1 MNSTHSE
8 QLLTPKEA
16 SSILG
21 VSPQTLA
28 IWRCNK
34 RYSLS
39 YVKVGRYVRYR
50 YGDLLNFID
59 SRTISAGGQS
69 V

>member
-1 MNSTHSE
+1 MQPITTE
-8 QLLTPKEA
+8 QLLTPQQA
-16 SSILG
+16 SSVLG

-34 RYSLS
+34 RYDLS

-50 YGDLLNFID
+50 YSDILAFIEG
-59 SRTISAGGQS
+59 RTISNGGQAI
-69 V
+69 

>member
-1 MNSTHSE
+1 MNSLIQE
-8 QLLTPKEA
+8 KLLTPKQAGEL
-16 SSILG
+16 LG
-21 VSPQTLA
+21 ISVKTLA

-34 RYSLS
+34 RYDLR

-50 YGDLLNFID
+50 YPDLLNFIE
-59 SRTISAGGQS
+59 SRT